1 MLKSLYSKLFCLLT
15 NIFLTCQIMWK
26 SKLIFRFILSVAAIA
41 TSVQL
46 SSASNYAVAE
56 SVSSDGIVESGEQN
70 NTSEVVIPAIA
81 GISIG
86 VITGLL
92 ISGLWYQKYR
102 YRKLHSTAKI
112 DRFREE
118 FLCGS
123 LADYYLSKSQAKAS
137 PANSRKSLTTPTKEE
152 IPDFTTSE
160 ESSVTS
166 SSTSETD
173 NLVPKSTPDA
183 VSNSLSDSYQKLI
196 DEIVTTALKG
206 QIASKD
212 YISRQ
217 LVENVISG
225 NGEIFERCLSD
236 RLNSTKSELNK
247 VKITPS
253 LFQKETPELK
263 KARLNLTLKALQS
276 IQGEWEGVQ
285 KQKGNQIT
293 VTAAVQQIIT
303 ASETSRLSILLE
315 IIDPKENQEQITA
328 VEWRDVADLLTILR
342 SKLGDEAVQQ
352 LMVNYQ
358 TNIMKFI
365 GMDGY
370 DYLPQLLEEYERS
383 H

>member
-1 MLKSLYSKLFCLLT
+1 MLKSWVDKLLCLLV
-15 NIFLTCQIMWK
+15 NIFLTDQIMWK

-86 VITGLL
+86 VISGLL
-92 ISGLWYQKYR
+92 ISGFWYQKYR

-123 LADYYLSKSQAKAS
+123 LADYYLSKSEANAS
-137 PANSRKSLTTPTKEE
+137 PANYRKSLTTPTKEE

-160 ESSVTS
+160 ESLVTS

-173 NLVPKSTPDA
+173 NLVPKSAPDA
-183 VSNSLSDSYQKLI
+183 ISDSVSDSYQKLI

-206 QIASKD
+206 QIASQD
-212 YISRQ
+212 YIYRQ
-217 LVENVISG
+217 LVENVTSG
-225 NGEIFERCLSD
+225 NNEIFERCLSD

-247 VKITPS
+247 VTITPS
-253 LFQKETPELK
+253 LFQRETPELK

-276 IQGEWEGVQ
+276 IQSEWEGVQ
-285 KQKGNQIT
+285 KQKGNQVTI
-293 VTAAVQQIIT
+293 TAAVQQIIT

-328 VEWRDVADLLTILR
+328 VEWRQAADLLTILR
-342 SKLGDEAVQQ
+342 TKLGDEAVQQ

-370 DYLPQLLEEYERS
+370 DYLPKLLEEYKRS